1 MRGMIKICKV
11 CQHENH
17 PQEAYC
23 ANCGED
29 ISRVKPT
36 SKEPAQPASVDMSGA
51 QGATTPSPPAPP
63 KVQPQAT
70 QRMAMMTAQLIC
82 EQTNIPPFTIAHNST
97 VGREP
102 RRPGDVDLSPAPN
115 SEYIS
120 RQHATFILQGNKWL
134 VRAESATNPTWVNDV
149 LVQAGMLKEI
159 NANDRIKMA
168 MTTFIFRC

>member
-1 MRGMIKICKV
+1 MIKICKV

-29 ISRVKPT
+29 ISRVKPV
-36 SKEPAQPASVDMSGA
+36 SKEPAQQTSVDMSEA
-51 QGATTPSPPAPP
+51 QGAITPLPAAPP
-63 KVQPQAT
+63 QVQPQAT
-70 QRMAMMTAQLIC
+70 RRMAMMTAQLVC
-82 EQTNIPPFTIAHNST
+82 EPPSSLAFTIAHNAT

-102 RRPGDVDLSPAPN
+102 RKPGDVDLSLAPS

-149 LVQAGMLKEI
+149 LVQQGMLKEI
-159 NANDRIKMA
+159 NANDRIKLA

>member
-23 ANCGED
+23 ARCGED
-29 ISRVKPT
+29 ISRVKPV
-36 SKEPAQPASVDMSGA
+36 SKEPAQTETVEA
-51 QGATTPSPPAPP
+51 QSPTAPSPPAQPQ
-63 KVQPQAT
+63 VQPQAT
-70 QRMAMMTAQLIC
+70 RRMAMMTAQLVC
-82 EQTNIPPFTIAHNST
+82 EPPSTLAFAIAHNAT

-102 RRPGDVDLSPAPN
+102 RKPGDVDLSPAPN

-149 LVQAGMLKEI
+149 LVQQGMLKEI